1 MKSKFDDHLLV
12 NLQMI
17 NIDTL
22 LAWGAT
28 YKKVSEGEM
37 IFSEGQSSQ
46 FYYQLISGSVRW
58 VNVNDEGKEF
68 IQYLVEAGESFGELP
83 LFDGMPYAASAI
95 ANEESVILRLAKSS
109 FIELLKEEPEIH
121 FAFSRLLSQ
130 RLRFKFLLL
139 KELAYADSEHRITTL
154 LDYLKQTRKNICETS
169 NKVMLTRQ
177 QIAEMTGLRV
187 ETVIRSI
194 RHLCEK
200 GLVHINRG
208 KVYC

>member
-1 MKSKFDDHLLV
+1 METTFGAHISIIRP
-12 NLQMI
+12 MI
-17 NIDTL
+17 NTDTL
-22 LAWGAT
+22 LAWGAS
-28 YKKVSEGEM
+28 YKKVSEGET
-37 IFSEGQSSQ
+37 IFSEGQSPH
-46 FYYQLISGSVRW
+46 FYYQLDSGSVRW
-58 VNVNDEGKEF
+58 VNISDEGKEF
-68 IQYLVEAGESFGELP
+68 IQYLICPGESFGEIG
-83 LFDGMPYAASAI
+83 LFDDVPQAASAI
-95 ANEESVILRLAKSS
+95 ANEDSVVLRLAKST
-109 FIELLKEEPEIH
+109 FLQLLKEEPEIH

-154 LDYLKQTRKNICETS
+154 LEYFKESKKNICEKS

-194 RHLCEK
+194 RHLYDK
-200 GLVHINRG
+200 GLVQINRG